1 MTSANRR
8 NSCNTNRSTA
18 CFRKFV
24 SKHDSHQ
31 TKFVY
36 LRYILSVEVVV
47 ETQISRSEDIRVFA
61 YFLFV
66 SLRGFARTN
75 EKDLL
80 NYKELRLY
88 GEPYI

>member
-1 MTSANRR
+1 M
-8 NSCNTNRSTA
+8 
-18 CFRKFV
+18 
-24 SKHDSHQ
+24 
-31 TKFVY
+31 
-36 LRYILSVEVVV
+36 EVVV

-88 GEPYI
+88 GEPYIWI